1 MTISIQSIKT
11 PSKLTIKTP
20 ERRHWRL
27 MTARVMIVL
36 EDPEGSGLTFSDS
49 ELKVYVD
56 VDIM

>member
-1 MTISIQSIKT
+1 
-11 PSKLTIKTP
+11 
-20 ERRHWRL
+20 